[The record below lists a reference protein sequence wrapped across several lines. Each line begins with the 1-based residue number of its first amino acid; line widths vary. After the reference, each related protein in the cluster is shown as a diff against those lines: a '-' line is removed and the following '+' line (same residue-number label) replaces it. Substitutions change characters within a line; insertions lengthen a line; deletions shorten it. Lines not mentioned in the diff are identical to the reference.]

1 MTEIDVQRDEKRRYH
16 KTTPGQRQAEE
27 NKVLDLVVNGWTHR
41 EISQELGISPRSVA
55 TRQEAAL
62 ARVVPTTVASYRKT
76 MNEQLDKLFHINL
89 QALSTGDEKAIE
101 RAIRIIE
108 RKAKLNGV
116 DAPIMVEATVVEV
129 TQQERAL
136 ADLLAQAERDQ
147 AVKEAEMSE
156 HE

>member
-1 MTEIDVQRDEKRRYH
+1 
-16 KTTPGQRQAEE
+16 
-27 NKVLDLVVNGWTHR
+27 
-41 EISQELGISPRSVA
+41 
-55 TRQEAAL
+55 
-62 ARVVPTTVASYRKT
+62 